1 VVTYIAQPAN
11 SKSAEQKTDAFFKT
25 TDVILDLGHN
35 LAISMACGGLLL
47 V

>member
-1 VVTYIAQPAN
+1 MVTYITQPAN
-11 SKSAEQKTDAFFKT
+11 SKPAEQKTDAFFLT

-35 LAISMACGGLLL
+35 LAVSMACGGLLL